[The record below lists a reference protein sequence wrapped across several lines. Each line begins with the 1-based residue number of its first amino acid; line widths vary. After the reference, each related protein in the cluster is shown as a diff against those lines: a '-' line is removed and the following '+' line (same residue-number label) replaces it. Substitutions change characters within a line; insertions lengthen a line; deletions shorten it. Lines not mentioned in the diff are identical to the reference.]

1 MRLKIILAIG
11 SMAFAGIGASAAI
24 ACNSP
29 VPVFAEGSEVS
40 TEESIVEEEPKTP
53 YAQATEWI
61 KDKVIPIFGG
71 ISVATLV
78 SAGVSI
84 ATAIAKISGDRKNRK
99 VILDQNAVVED
110 LQGKVTALTAENKAY
125 QEFSKQMLANYETVL
140 GQTYEVLQQ
149 VSDNAKAI
157 TEEVAAQNI
166 RIEKVEK
173 MKTTIEA
180 SCDLIA
186 KSLALSEVAVK
197 SGIAQDAQKLV
208 DSLQGGNPNEQEG

>member
-1 MRLKIILAIG
+1 MKKYKLPIIFGLTL
-11 SMAFAGIGASAAI
+11 FAGVGISLLTNAGVAQMTL
-24 ACNSP
+24 
-29 VPVFAEGSEVS
+29 AEGSEISSEVV
-40 TEESIVEEEPKTP
+40 EVEEKTP
-53 YAQATEWI
+53 YQQATEWI

-84 ATAIAKISGDRKNRK
+84 ATAVAKISGDRKNRK
-99 VILDQNAVVED
+99 VILDQNAVVDD

-125 QEFSKQMLANYETVL
+125 QEFSKQMLDNYETVL

-149 VSDNAKAI
+149 VSDSAKAI

-208 DSLQGGNPNEQEG
+208 DSLQGGNSNEQEG

>member
-11 SMAFAGIGASAAI
+11 LMAFAGIGASAII
-24 ACNSP
+24 ANNSP

-40 TEESIVEEEPKTP
+40 TEESVVEEEPKSP

-78 SAGVSI
+78 SAGVSV
-84 ATAIAKISGDRKNRK
+84 ATAVAKISGDRKNRK
-99 VILDQNAVVED
+99 VILDQNAVVDD

-125 QEFSKQMLANYETVL
+125 QEFSQEMLENYQNVL
-140 GQTYEVLQQ
+140 GETYKVMEQ
-149 VSDNAKAI
+149 VSEYAKHM
-157 TEEVAAQNI
+157 TEEVASQNI
-166 RIEKVEK
+166 RIANVER
-173 MKTTIEA
+173 MKDSIEA
-180 SCDLIA
+180 SCNLIA

-197 SGIAQDAQKLV
+197 SGIAQDAQRLV
-208 DSLQGGNPNEQEG
+208 DSLQGGNSNEQEG